1 MTSTCINISEKIE
14 DNRIVDLL
22 VTIKTVADDL
32 DISFFVV
39 GAMARDLIVWYGY
52 GFAPGRA
59 TGDVDLGV
67 RASSWDEFN
76 HLKDSLVRT
85 GQFSMHGK
93 KCRLLFR
100 NDLPIDLLPFG
111 LNGDEQIKTE
121 WPPGDGEVLNMGG
134 FNEAYACA
142 ILAQIKSDPKI
153 VIKVAS
159 PEGLVL
165 LKLIAWNDRKPENK
179 DAIDLGVLVR
189 SYLSFGNMK
198 RLAEE
203 HEDLLNIDDFDF
215 EIAGAHLLGRDLV
228 RICLP
233 QTRHYLLQILNKE
246 LDTSG
251 DLPLVASSAE
261 TSPQIDRTFEF
272 WSAIRKELEI

>member
-1 MTSTCINISEKIE
+1 MTNTYINISEKIE
-14 DNRIVDLL
+14 NNRIVDLL
-22 VTIKTVADDL
+22 TTIKVVAENL
-32 DISFFVV
+32 DIPFFVV

-67 RASSWDEFN
+67 RVSSWDEFSR
-76 HLKDSLVRT
+76 LKDSLVQT
-85 GQFSMHGK
+85 GQFRMHGK

-100 NDLPIDLLPFG
+100 NELPIDLLPFG
-111 LNGDEQIKTE
+111 LNGDEQTKTE

-142 ILAQIKSDPKI
+142 ILVEIKTDPKLA
-153 VIKVAS
+153 IKVAS

-165 LKLIAWNDRKPENK
+165 LKLIAWNDRKPESK

-189 SYLSFGNMK
+189 NYLSLGNMK

-203 HEDLLNIDDFDF
+203 HGDLLNIDDFDY

-233 QTRHYLLQILNKE
+233 QTRHYLLQILNQE

-251 DLPLVASSAE
+251 DLPLVVSSAE
-261 TSPQIDRTFEF
+261 SSPQIDRSLEF
-272 WSAIRKELEI
+272 WSAIHKELEI